1 MCKVNKLE
9 ELGIPYELTG
19 LLSTI
24 LDTALLNQ
32 FIKQT
37 PKSSTRTIAAKEADC
52 LTINDKHDELH
63 PRDFTICTDKESKMP
78 LFLGFKHD
86 NCETPMLEATNIV
99 ISPLSPEEAS
109 PSAELLDRLAAP
121 KPPAK
126 PVEKCAGDVA
136 ISGNDDVANWQTYT
150 NATWGYSIKY
160 PSQFHQQTVD
170 GDTKPDPV
178 NKPDFT
184 VKSHQ
189 QEFAYGGDYIRIN
202 VTLAGFVPLEVFD
215 EGEYDEVGKKVNID
229 GIMTSS
235 FIVGENIYLNPVIHN
250 NYEYH
255 FMYSWIDKKN
265 DDLFYK
271 MLSTFKFTD

>member
-1 MCKVNKLE
+1 M
-9 ELGIPYELTG
+9 
-19 LLSTI
+19 
-24 LDTALLNQ
+24 DTALLNQ
-32 FIKQT
+32 FIKKT

-52 LTINDKHDELH
+52 LTINDNHDELH
-63 PRDFTICTDKESKMP
+63 PRDFIICTDKESKMP

-86 NCETPMLEATNIV
+86 NCETPMLEATNIM

-109 PSAELLDRLAAP
+109 PSAELLDKLAAP

-160 PSQFHQQTVD
+160 PSHFHQREYEA
-170 GDTKPDPV
+170 DTKPDPI

-189 QEFAYGGDYIRIN
+189 QEFAYGKDYIRIN
-202 VTLAGFVPLEVFD
+202 VIPAGFVPLEAHD
-215 EGEYDEVGKKVNID
+215 DGGKKINID
-229 GIMTSS
+229 GTMASS
-235 FIVGENIYLNPVIHN
+235 EIIGENIYLNPVIHN

-255 FMYSWIDKKN
+255 FMYSWEDKKN
-265 DDLFYK
+265 DAIFYQT
-271 MLSTFKFTD
+271 LSTFKFLK